1 MVRRTMMEGLGQG
14 VVEMFRALL
23 IGMGDKLTTTLLF
36 TYNKYANKLFNK
48 KLIQTYIKGIPL
60 GQVLMIRYEINIK
73 YRSVNLPFI
82 LSLFKIHLPEEK
94 KRDI

>member
-1 MVRRTMMEGLGQG
+1 MMEGLGQG

-23 IGMGDKLTTTLLF
+23 IGMGDKLTTILLF

-60 GQVLMIRYEINIK
+60 GQSTDDTL
-73 YRSVNLPFI
+73 
-82 LSLFKIHLPEEK
+82 
-94 KRDI
+94 